1 MRGSIIKIRKK
12 KKLVFSFQNKS
23 LKTHETTESTTKK
36 EREVNLC
43 FPVAGTK
50 FKINK
55 KEPNLEKHSIGLI
68 LIKNIS

>member
-1 MRGSIIKIRKK
+1 MRGSILQNTK

-23 LKTHETTESTTKK
+23 LKIHETTEATT
-36 EREVNLC
+36 ERKVNLC

-50 FKINK
+50 LKINK
-55 KEPNLEKHSIGLI
+55 KEPNLEKHSMGLI